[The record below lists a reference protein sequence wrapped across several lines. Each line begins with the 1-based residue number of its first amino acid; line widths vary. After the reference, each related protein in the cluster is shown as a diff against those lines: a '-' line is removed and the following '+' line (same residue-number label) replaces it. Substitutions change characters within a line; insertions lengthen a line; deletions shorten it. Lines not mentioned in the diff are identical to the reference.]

1 MNDQHISLESL
12 FISEKT
18 EEVYAKI
25 IAEEDMEKDYGKK
38 IILPE
43 RLQIPR

>member
-38 IILPE
+38 IILSK
-43 RLQIPR
+43 RL

>member
-1 MNDQHISLESL
+1 MSDQHISLESL

-25 IAEEDMEKDYGKK
+25 IAEEDMEKDYGTK
-38 IILPE
+38 IILSK
-43 RLQIPR
+43 RL